1 MKKAES
7 YFIAQHTLFRFI
19 FVFITSFASA
29 QEQNG
34 HLTQSPVELTVT
46 DSPGFTIPPDFTGL
60 SFESDAA
67 SPNHRGVKGY
77 FFSPSNKQL
86 INLFANSGLRNLRV
100 GGGTVD
106 MHPREAALN
115 RVVIDSIFGF
125 AKAVGIK
132 VIYTLPLLNASD
144 TADASAAKYIWT
156 HYRDNLDCFS
166 IGNEPNCPPYSEAKV
181 GAIKSYSE
189 FLPIWRKFAAT
200 LVKAVP
206 DAKFTGPDSGGWNW
220 TEEFARDEKSSGL
233 ITLITHHQYPGGRP
247 VIKSENGTVP
257 MPASQAI
264 DNMLSPKWLS
274 GEYQFI
280 YSKTGEKI
288 NGKMETGGRKREDS
302 LFRSPDSL
310 LHSPYNIPIRM
321 TEAND
326 YLGGIAGASNA
337 MSSALWA
344 MDYMHWQ
351 AVRGLAGINFHN
363 NQWLKTCTIYMG
375 PSGDFLANPK
385 AFAIRAFDLI
395 SGGRVEPV
403 AISNPNGVNLTAYAV
418 KGDRYLYITIINK
431 EHGPQAHS
439 VHAMISAKG
448 FTKGKAAAMFLVA
461 PGNNAGATSGI
472 TLGGDSITNN
482 RPWQGKWTVLKGKN
496 SGQYDVNVAETSAV
510 VVRLPVH

>member
-1 MKKAES
+1 MKKIES
-7 YFIAQHTLFRFI
+7 CFIAQLTLFWLI
-19 FVFITSFASA
+19 LVFVSSVAFA
-29 QEQNG
+29 QRKDK
-34 HLTQSPVELTVT
+34 HLVTVELSVT
-46 DSPGFTIPPDFTGL
+46 DSPGHLIPADFTGL
-60 SFESDAA
+60 SFESDAG

-86 INLFANSGLRNLRV
+86 INLFVNSGLRSLRM

-106 MHPREAALN
+106 MHPEEAAYN
-115 RVVIDSIFGF
+115 RTVIDSIFGF

-144 TADASAAKYIWT
+144 TAVASAAKYIWT
-156 HYRDNLDCFS
+156 HYRDNLNCFS

-189 FLPIWRKFAAT
+189 YLPIWRKFAAT
-200 LVKAVP
+200 VVKAVP
-206 DAKFTGPDSGGWNW
+206 EAKFTGPDSGGWNW

-247 VIKSENGTVP
+247 VIKNGTGTVP

-280 YSKTGEKI
+280 YSKTGEKV
-288 NGKMETGGRKREDS
+288 D
-302 LFRSPDSL
+302 
-310 LHSPYNIPIRM
+310 PYEIPIRM

-344 MDYMHWQ
+344 LDYMHWQ
-351 AVRGLAGINFHN
+351 AFRGLAGINFHN

-375 PSGDFLANPK
+375 PNGDFLANPK
-385 AFAIRAFDLI
+385 ALAIKAFDLI
-395 SGGRVEPV
+395 SGGHAEPV
-403 AISNPNGVNLTAYAV
+403 TIANPNEVNLTAYAV
-418 KGDRYLYITIINK
+418 KGDKYLYVTIINK
-431 EHGPQAHS
+431 EHGSQAHN
-439 VHAMISAKG
+439 VRAKILAKG
-448 FTKGKAAAMFLVA
+448 ITKGKASAMFLVA

-482 RPWQGKWTVLKGKN
+482 RPWKGKWTALKERIIAN
-496 SGQYDVNVAETSAV
+496 MMWI
-510 VVRLPVH
+510 